1 MSFDDE
7 LYRQFVRGHFVDV
20 LIDIALWIY
29 DYRFAIRADQIRSM
43 SQTIEIELFEE
54 HKSSC
59 WERGHL
65 VRKASKA
72 RSGSSAPAFPV
83 IGRSL
88 SFRQFIKLARWFQGP
103 EHPVG
108 PARLVGRI
116 LIRGPRHCQPL
127 PIDRARLFRIDV
139 NVAIAVRAFCLAS
152 AHALMPAVHAG
163 NWIGVDRE
171 GQVLMHADIAPPN
184 AQAVRIARFVRS
196 RSAFTLHA
204 PRVALVVESDRRG

>member
-1 MSFDDE
+1 MSFDHE
-7 LYRQFVRGHFVDV
+7 LYRQFVRGRFVDV
-20 LIDIALWIY
+20 LIDVALWIY
-29 DYRFAIRADQIRSM
+29 DYGFAIRADQIRSM
-43 SQTIEIELFEE
+43 SETIQIELLEK
-54 HKSSC
+54 HKASC

-83 IGRSL
+83 ISRSL

-116 LIRGPRHCQPL
+116 LIRRPRHCQPL

-139 NVAIAVRAFCLAS
+139 NVAIAVAAFGW
-152 AHALMPAVHAG
+152 AHAHGLMPAVHAG
-163 NWIGVDRE
+163 NRIGMDRE

-184 AQAVRIARFVRS
+184 PQTVRVR
-196 RSAFTLHA
+196 
-204 PRVALVVESDRRG
+204 